1 VILNVEN
8 NKWVYLYAALSTKN
22 KKYLKQYFSRI
33 YPRNYVNKLVAVIE
47 NNNVQFKKSQF
58 GGV

>member
-1 VILNVEN
+1 MILNVEN

-33 YPRNYVNKLVAVIE
+33 YPRNYVNKLVAAIE

>member
-1 VILNVEN
+1 MILNVEN